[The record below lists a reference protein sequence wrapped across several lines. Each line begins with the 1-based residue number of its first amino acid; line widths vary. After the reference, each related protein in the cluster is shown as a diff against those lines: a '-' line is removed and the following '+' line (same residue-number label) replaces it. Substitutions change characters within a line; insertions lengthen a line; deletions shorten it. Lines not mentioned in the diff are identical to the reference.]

1 MLFQITFAQLLIIHF
16 RASPCGVLA
25 MIKKKNVVNW
35 HMRPGL
41 GAECPFFWVAVPGAQ
56 VVGGE
61 QNERSDSV
69 VSRSGN

>member
-1 MLFQITFAQLLIIHF
+1 MWCFGHD
-16 RASPCGVLA
+16 
-25 MIKKKNVVNW
+25 KKKNVVNW